1 MGIKIGID
9 EAGRGCL
16 AGPVSAGAVSIPAKL
31 DLIKLSIKE
40 GLPELRD
47 SKKMTPRA
55 RSEWYDFL
63 RHSKDKGDIA
73 FAHSFVSPKTVDR
86 INISNAA
93 NKAAWNAFLKTIRMA
108 SEDKA
113 VVSLDGSL
121 YLKNRK
127 SQMILEQYLF
137 DMGMTIR
144 ISARTV
150 IGGDRTIPE
159 VMLGS
164 VVAKV
169 ARDRLMERIAK
180 KAPDY
185 SFELHKGYGTRK
197 HVEAIK
203 KYGIIEGF
211 HRKTFISGIFPG

>member
-1 MGIKIGID
+1 MEIKIGID

-16 AGPVSAGAVSIPAKL
+16 AGPVSAGAVSIPARFNLVKL
-31 DLIKLSIKE
+31 AKKE

-47 SKKMTPRA
+47 SKKMTPKA

-63 RHSKDKGDIA
+63 RYSKDRGNIA

-93 NKAAWNAFLKTIRMA
+93 NKAAWNVFLKTLRMTTD
-108 SEDKA
+108 SGKA
-113 VVSLDGSL
+113 IVSLDGSL

-127 SQMILEQYLF
+127 NQLILEECLF
-137 DMGMTIR
+137 DKGICIKIAAKTI
-144 ISARTV
+144 

-159 VMLGS
+159 IMLGS

-169 ARDRLMERIAK
+169 SRDRLMDKIARK
-180 KAPDY
+180 VPDY
-185 SFELHKGYGTRK
+185 GFEFHKGYGTKK
-197 HVEAIK
+197 HYEAIGK
-203 KYGIIEGF
+203 NGLSEY
-211 HRKTFISGIFPG
+211 HRLTFIHE